1 MTVFQ
6 ILEKTYLN
14 KNTENYEKIYILNN
28 KPEDD
33 KLIKHLKQIPRNKL
47 SPFDNFYNNEQH
59 CFYAFIDPQ
68 NNYNFLNNKNIDI
81 LINIITNS
89 GYKIEYNMMKL
100 LKKHENNNNIFCFI
114 SK

>member
-6 ILEKTYLN
+6 ILEKIYLD
-14 KNTENYEKIYILNN
+14 KNTGNYEKIFILNN
-28 KPEDD
+28 KPNDVN
-33 KLIKHLKQIPRNKL
+33 LTQYIKQIPRNKL

-59 CFYAFIDPQ
+59 CFYAFIDPR
-68 NNYNFLNNKNIDI
+68 NNYSFLNQNDIDL
-81 LINIITNS
+81 LINILTDS

-100 LKKHENNNNIFCFI
+100 LKNNKKNDIFCFI